1 MFNFKNKI
9 MIRFILVICLYLL
22 SLVGFSQNKT
32 QSYSLNVTAT
42 NAISDKGKVYFALY
56 DTEEHFNNKQA
67 LATAEALLTEGVCK
81 ITFKNLKPGVYAV
94 VFFHDANSNGKM
106 DFQSNGMPLEDY
118 GVSNNISSFGPPNFE
133 DAKFEITNKNLDL
146 TLKF

>member
-32 QSYSLNVTAT
+32 QTYNLNVTVT

-56 DTEEHFNNKQA
+56 DTKEHF
-67 LATAEALLTEGVCK
+67 
-81 ITFKNLKPGVYAV
+81 
-94 VFFHDANSNGKM
+94 
-106 DFQSNGMPLEDY
+106 
-118 GVSNNISSFGPPNFE
+118 
-133 DAKFEITNKNLDL
+133 
-146 TLKF
+146 